1 MRITDRDR
9 FLLGLL
15 RRYHLTTRLIRK
27 LSVICGQP
35 FRDQGNLS
43 KCLGRL
49 EGAGFLKRKKLLI
62 SGENYHFLTNAG
74 VELSKTNDVRLSP
87 RATSPIK
94 PALESH
100 ELLLSIFMTLV
111 EISCHDLKVPFPYFL
126 REGQFTADVKI
137 DDNTF
142 RLKPDGVIILK
153 VKGKHR
159 VFFLEIDRST
169 ETVKGANH
177 INTKSFEAK
186 IDRYTAFYDQ
196 AKEHPLL
203 KDLEFSGF
211 RVITMCLTK
220 ERMENLLE
228 VARKKGKKGMFCF
241 SHVGLVIEGDVTTA
255 NDWNYRLRNVI
266 SSKTFL
272 YPGGNNLESILAR

>member
-1 MRITDRDR
+1 MRITARDQ
-9 FLLGLL
+9 FVLKML
-15 RRYHLTTRLIRK
+15 RRYHLTTRLLKEI
-27 LSVICGQP
+27 STTCGQP
-35 FRDQGNLS
+35 FRHNSKIYECIKRLS
-43 KCLGRL
+43 
-49 EGAGFLKRKKLLI
+49 EAGFVKRKKLLI
-62 SGENYHFLTNAG
+62 SGENYYFLTKAG
-74 VELSKTNDVRLSP
+74 AALSKTNDVRLSP

-111 EISCHDLKVPFPYFL
+111 ELSCHGLQVPFPHFL

-137 DDNTF
+137 KDDTF

-159 VFFLEIDRST
+159 LFFLEIDRST
-169 ETVKGANH
+169 ETVRGSNH

-196 AKEHPLL
+196 AKDHPLL
-203 KDLEFSGF
+203 EDLDFSGF

-228 VARKKGKKGMFCF
+228 VARKKGKKRMFCF

-255 NDWNYRLRNVI
+255 NDWNYRLGNVL
-266 SSKTFL
+266 SSKSFQ
-272 YPGGNNLESILAR
+272 YPERINLESILSR